1 MVFFSPPAAVS
12 ALLLALLLA
21 TASRAAEPSG
31 PLATL
36 AAFQEALSPAV
47 AARLETTP
55 KHYRQIEPSL
65 YYLAA
70 LHGARLTG
78 LKEDEQIATLVKL
91 ARFIDARRQAAAD
104 RVVLGPGRDV
114 IGLLDPDRGLDPREV
129 TTIARAYGSSP
140 TVFKRDGDGETIQ
153 SVGDAFLA
161 AVSGAARG
169 DTPTTIVVLG
179 HGLPEEIQSYHI
191 PCDRLAD
198 AFLPSAAP
206 PTATPPNSEP
216 SKTIDLSHLV
226 LICDDCYSA
235 DFSINLAAAL
245 EKKCRERSL
254 QLAALPVMIAGTNR
268 NCVGHADF
276 GAKFVPHFWKDVI
289 ELYYIRRPR
298 QDAITLRDFFEKV
311 DNMMYGYG
319 RAPRVNGD
327 GTVSYRLVDPEL
339 CQDPVVFVPLTDA
352 DLAELRAI
360 LHLPADTPLPR
371 LFDIG

>member
-1 MVFFSPPAAVS
+1 MRFFSPLAAVS
-12 ALLLALLLA
+12 CLALA
-21 TASRAAEPSG
+21 AASVAAEDG
-31 PLATL
+31 RPLATL
-36 AAFQEALSPAV
+36 AAFQQTLSPAV

-70 LHGARLTG
+70 AHAEPIEALPP
-78 LKEDEQIATLVKL
+78 DEQVALLVRL
-91 ARFIDARRQAAAD
+91 ARFIDARRTAAAD
-104 RVVLGPGRDV
+104 RVVLGPGRGV

-153 SVGDAFLA
+153 SVADEFLT
-161 AVSGAARG
+161 AVSNAAAG
-169 DTPTTIVVLG
+169 DTTTTIVVLG
-179 HGLPEEIQSYHI
+179 HGLPEEIQSYAI

-198 AFLPSAAP
+198 AFLPPAAKEQAKP
-206 PTATPPNSEP
+206 V
-216 SKTIDLSHLV
+216 DLSHLV
-226 LICDDCYSA
+226 LVCDDCYSA

-245 EKKCRERSL
+245 EKKCRTRSL
-254 QLAALPVMIAGTNR
+254 PLASLPVMIAGTNR

-289 ELYYIRRPR
+289 ELYYIRLPR
-298 QDAITLRDFFEKV
+298 QETITLRDFFEKV

-339 CQDPVVFVPLTDA
+339 CQDPVVFVPLSDD
-352 DLAELRAI
+352 DLAELRTI
-360 LHLPADTPLPR
+360 LGLPADAPLPR

>member
-1 MVFFSPPAAVS
+1 MGFFSPAIAVS
-12 ALLLALLLA
+12 VFLPALLLAS
-21 TASRAAEPSG
+21 ASRAAEPGG

-36 AAFQEALSPAV
+36 VAFQETLSPAV

-70 LHGARLTG
+70 LHGERLTG
-78 LKEDEQIATLVKL
+78 LPQEAQLETLVKL

-104 RVVLGPGRDV
+104 RVVLGQGRDV

-140 TVFKRDGDGETIQ
+140 TVFKRDGNGKTIQ
-153 SVGDAFLA
+153 SVGDEFLT
-161 AVSGAARG
+161 AVSHAARG

-179 HGLPEEIQSYHI
+179 HGLPEEIQSYAI

-198 AFLPSAAP
+198 AFLPP
-206 PTATPPNSEP
+206 ATPPIATPALPESA
-216 SKTIDLSHLV
+216 KAIDLSHLV
-226 LICDDCYSA
+226 LVCDDCYSA

-245 EKKCRERSL
+245 EKKCHERSL
-254 QLAALPVMIAGTNR
+254 PLTTLPVMIAGTNR

-360 LHLPADTPLPR
+360 LDLPADTPLPR